1 MTTERQQ
8 QRETAP
14 LGFMFFS
21 ALFFASA
28 HVAAWLVSLPFIIK
42 RLGGS
47 DTQVGICIGMYMGL
61 YSVGC
66 LLTGRLFHHRNP
78 KTISLIGIVLMIL
91 AASGACLV
99 VMQHEKINGSFDPV
113 LLLTGL
119 VGLTGLFASLFWPFV
134 GGWVSMGFEG
144 RALNRRLGLYNI
156 SWSSGGIIASLV
168 SGYLVEINS
177 QIPLLTAA
185 GCLLVSFILMS
196 NIHGPSDKLYKFR
209 TADINPSNI
218 SLNTTPP
225 GQLVFLWMSRVALL
239 IGFAATALVQT
250 QLGLLFKY
258 ELGFSESLLGKVAMI
273 IGIAN
278 FLTMLSMG
286 RWPIWHYKKI
296 VLLLSYVFLLLSLI
310 IILNSTTQTGFFI
323 AAVLMGCG
331 LGAVYSSHLY
341 YGLSGSTKR
350 SALVAIHE
358 AILSAGFV
366 IAAFVGGYLSDH
378 MGRYWPYWFGVAL
391 VIVALVVEL
400 VIWLTLSRGNKKLDF
415 AIGD

>member
-1 MTTERQQ
+1 MTTEHQHQ
-8 QRETAP
+8 IKTAP
-14 LGFMFFS
+14 LGFVFFL

-47 DTQVGICIGMYMGL
+47 DTEVGICIGMYMGL

-66 LLTGRLFHHRNP
+66 LFSGRLFHHRNP
-78 KTISLIGIVLMIL
+78 KTISLIGIVLMML
-91 AASGACLV
+91 AASGVCLV
-99 VMQHEKINGSFDPV
+99 VIQHEKTNGAFQPV
-113 LLLTGL
+113 LLLTVL

-144 RALNRRLGLYNI
+144 KALNRRLGLYNI

-177 QIPLLTAA
+177 LIPLLTAA
-185 GCLLVSFILMS
+185 GCLLTSFILMS
-196 NIHGPSDKLYKFR
+196 NIRGPSDKLFKFS
-209 TADINPSNI
+209 TSDTGPSEIPQN
-218 SLNTTPP
+218 TPP
-225 GQLVFLWMSRVALL
+225 KQLLFLWMSRVALL
-239 IGFAATALVQT
+239 IGFATTALVQT

-286 RWPIWHYKKI
+286 RWSIWHYKKR
-296 VLLLSYVFLLLSLI
+296 VLLISYIFLLLSLI

-323 AAVLMGCG
+323 AAILMGFG

-378 MGRYWPYWFGVAL
+378 LGRYWPYWFGVGLIILA
-391 VIVALVVEL
+391 VVVEL
-400 VIWLTLSRGNKKLDF
+400 VIYQIITQRNKKLDF
-415 AIGD
+415 AMDD